1 MRLGVT
7 TSGDEAAELL
17 ALALA
22 DDREG
27 EAAAAAASSAELP
40 LVLRRVCMITVLYID
55 SDFRLDNLGVNL
67 LIAVSK
73 VSPRY
78 MEKRTRSVPVS
89 LPVFRDGNDYLIQN
103 D

>member
-7 TSGDEAAELL
+7 TSGDETAELL

-40 LVLRRVCMITVLYID
+40 LVLRRVCMIAVLYID

-73 VSPRY
+73 SIRDMV
-78 MEKRTRSVPVS
+78 KRTRSVPVS
-89 LPVFRDGNDYLIQN
+89 LPVFRDGNDYLIKN

>member
-1 MRLGVT
+1 VRLGVT
-7 TSGDEAAELL
+7 TSGDETAELL

-40 LVLRRVCMITVLYID
+40 LVLRRVCMIIVLYID

-73 VSPRY
+73 SLRDIWKRERVQFRSHCRY
-78 MEKRTRSVPVS
+78 FAMGMIT
-89 LPVFRDGNDYLIQN
+89 
-103 D
+103 

>member
-1 MRLGVT
+1 VRLGVT
-7 TSGDEAAELL
+7 TSGDDTAELL

-73 VSPRY
+73 SIRDMV
-78 MEKRTRSVPVS
+78 KRTRSVPVS
-89 LPVFRDGNDYLIQN
+89 LPVFRDGNDDLIKN